1 MGDCEMK
8 ILVINPNTSEE
19 FNRKLDKT
27 AREYANPSTEVKVLS
42 PKSGPKSIEG
52 IYDEA
57 LSVLGTIEAFVEHE
71 RGFDGFILAC
81 YSDPLAVYAIREIT
95 TKPVLGIAEASIH
108 LACLLGNKFSIVTTN
123 DRWGPLLHE
132 AVKKYGMESRCAS
145 VRTTGLRVL
154 DLESEAAT
162 MVEKALERE
171 ALAAVKEDGAEVIC
185 LGCAGMSGFDKALE
199 KKLEV
204 PVLDGIVCA
213 LKLLEIFHQY
223 GLRHSKI
230 VTYGAPLAKG
240 LTGLSP
246 KFSKAYLKDK

>member
-1 MGDCEMK
+1 MEGPEMK

-19 FNRKLDKT
+19 FNRKLYQ
-27 AREYANPSTEVKVLS
+27 AGREYALPSTEVKVIS

-57 LSVLGTIEAFVEHE
+57 LSVQGTIEAFVEHE

-81 YSDPLAVYAIREIT
+81 YSDPLAVYAMREIT
-95 TKPVLGIAEASIH
+95 AKPVLGIAEASIH

-123 DRWGPLLHE
+123 ERWGPLLHE
-132 AVKKYGMESRCAS
+132 AVRKYGVESRCAS
-145 VRTTGLRVL
+145 IRTTGLRVL
-154 DLESEAAT
+154 DLESEGEGA
-162 MVEKALERE
+162 VEEAIERE

-199 KKLEV
+199 KKLGV
-204 PVLDGIVCA
+204 PVLDGFVCA
-213 LKLLEIFHQY
+213 LKLLEIFQQY

-230 VTYGAPLAKG
+230 LTYGSPLAKG

-246 KFSKAYLKDK
+246 RFSKAYLKNK

>member
-1 MGDCEMK
+1 MK

-19 FNRKLDKT
+19 FNRKLNQT
-27 AREYANPSTEVKVLS
+27 AKEYALSSTEVKVIS

-57 LSVLGTIEAFVEHE
+57 LSVQGTIEAFIDHE
-71 RGFDGFILAC
+71 KGFDGCVVAC
-81 YSDPLAVYAIREIT
+81 YSDPLAVYALREIT

-123 DRWGPLLHE
+123 ERWGPLLHE
-132 AVKKYGMESRCAS
+132 AVRKYGVESRCAS

-154 DLESEAAT
+154 DLESEGEGA
-162 MVEKALERE
+162 VEKAIERE
-171 ALAAVKEDGAEVIC
+171 ALAAVKQDGAEVIC

-199 KKLEV
+199 EKLGV
-204 PVLDGIVCA
+204 PVLDGFVCA
-213 LKLLEIFHQY
+213 LKLLELFEQY

-230 VTYGAPLAKG
+230 LTYAAPLSKE
-240 LTGLSP
+240 LTGLSSR
-246 KFSKAYLKDK
+246 FSKVYLKNE

>member
-1 MGDCEMK
+1 MK

-19 FNRKLDKT
+19 FNRKLNQT
-27 AREYANPSTEVKVLS
+27 AKEYALPSTEVKVIS

-57 LSVLGTIEAFVEHE
+57 LSVQGTIEAFIDHE
-71 RGFDGFILAC
+71 KGFDGCVVAC
-81 YSDPLAVYAIREIT
+81 YSDPLAVYALREIT

-123 DRWGPLLHE
+123 ERWGPLLHE
-132 AVKKYGMESRCAS
+132 AVRKYGVESRCAS

-154 DLESEAAT
+154 DLESEGEGA
-162 MVEKALERE
+162 VEKAIERE
-171 ALAAVKEDGAEVIC
+171 ALAAVKQDGAEVIC

-199 KKLEV
+199 QKIGV
-204 PVLDGIVCA
+204 PVLDGFVCA
-213 LKLLEIFHQY
+213 LKLLELFEQY

-230 VTYGAPLAKG
+230 LTYAAPLSKE
-240 LTGLSP
+240 LTGLSSR
-246 KFSKAYLKDK
+246 FSKVYLKNE

>member
-1 MGDCEMK
+1 MK

-19 FNRKLDKT
+19 FNRKLNQT
-27 AREYANPSTEVKVLS
+27 AKEYALPSTEVKVIS

-57 LSVLGTIEAFVEHE
+57 LSVQGTIEAFIDHE
-71 RGFDGFILAC
+71 KGFDGCVVAC
-81 YSDPLAVYAIREIT
+81 YSDPLAVYALREIT

-123 DRWGPLLHE
+123 ERWGPLLHE
-132 AVKKYGMESRCAS
+132 AVRKYGVESRCAS

-154 DLESEAAT
+154 DLESEGEGA
-162 MVEKALERE
+162 VEKAIERE
-171 ALAAVKEDGAEVIC
+171 ALAAVKQDGAEVIC

-199 KKLEV
+199 ERLGV
-204 PVLDGIVCA
+204 PVLDGFVCA
-213 LKLLEIFHQY
+213 LKLLELFEQY

-230 VTYGAPLAKG
+230 LTYAAPLSKE
-240 LTGLSP
+240 LTGLSSR
-246 KFSKAYLKDK
+246 FSKVYLKNE

>member
-1 MGDCEMK
+1 MK

-19 FNRKLDKT
+19 FNRKLNQT
-27 AREYANPSTEVKVLS
+27 AKEYALPSTEVKVIS

-57 LSVLGTIEAFVEHE
+57 LSVQGTIEAFIDHE
-71 RGFDGFILAC
+71 KGFDGFVVAC
-81 YSDPLAVYAIREIT
+81 YSDPLAVYALREIT

-123 DRWGPLLHE
+123 ERWGPLLHE
-132 AVKKYGMESRCAS
+132 AVRKYGVESRCAS

-154 DLESEAAT
+154 DLESEGEGA
-162 MVEKALERE
+162 VEKAIERE
-171 ALAAVKEDGAEVIC
+171 ALAAVKQDGAEVIC

-199 KKLEV
+199 RKIGV
-204 PVLDGIVCA
+204 PVLDGFVCA
-213 LKLLEIFHQY
+213 LKLLELFEQY

-230 VTYGAPLAKG
+230 LTYAAPLSKE
-240 LTGLSP
+240 LTGLSSR
-246 KFSKAYLKDK
+246 FSKVYLKNE